1 MSNSQAI
8 VVSSLKN
15 GETSLISSLYLYD
28 LGFNTFIIKG
38 ILGSKKSKY
47 NKAHFL
53 PLSILNINFSKNQ
66 SQDLGYLIESKSEI
80 FYKTLHTDI
89 VKSSV
94 VIFLS
99 EVLTKVLREETDP
112 NPKLF
117 EFIRDNLIWFD
128 KIEKC
133 NNFHLKFLIELT
145 RFIGFYPSINSKDKY
160 FDIELGSST
169 NYANS
174 NELISGEV
182 YEIFKKLLGMEFD
195 ELNNVSITKEARLKI
210 LNYIL
215 DYYSIHLQM
224 FKIPKSNDVFSKIF

>member
-8 VVSSLKN
+8 VVSSLKH

-28 LGFNTFIIKG
+28 LGFKTFIIKG

-53 PLSILNINFSKNQ
+53 PLSIININFSINQ
-66 SQDLGYLIESKSEI
+66 SKDIGYLIESKSEI
-80 FYKTLHTDI
+80 FYETLHTDI
-89 VKSSV
+89 EKSSV

-117 EFIRDNLIWFD
+117 EFIRVNLIWFD
-128 KIEKC
+128 KVEKC

-145 RFIGFYPSINSKDKY
+145 RFIGFYPSINSMDKY

-169 NYANS
+169 NYES
-174 NELISGEV
+174 SKVLISGNV
-182 YEIFKKLLGMEFD
+182 YEIFKNILGMEFD
-195 ELNNVSITKEARLKI
+195 ELNNISITKELRMKI
-210 LNYIL
+210 LDHIL
-215 DYYSIHLQM
+215 EYYSIHLQM
-224 FKIPKSNDVFSKIF
+224 FKIPKSINVFRKIF

>member
-8 VVSSLKN
+8 VVSSLKH
-15 GETSLISSLYLYD
+15 GETSLISSVYLYD

-53 PLSILNINFSKNQ
+53 PLSIININFSINQ
-66 SQDLGYLIESKSEI
+66 SKDLGYLIESKSEI
-80 FYKTLHTDI
+80 FYETLHTDI
-89 VKSSV
+89 EKSSV

-117 EFIRDNLIWFD
+117 EFIRVNLIWFD
-128 KIEKC
+128 KVEKC

-145 RFIGFYPSINSKDKY
+145 RFIGFYPSINSMDKY

-169 NYANS
+169 NYES
-174 NELISGEV
+174 SKVLISGNV
-182 YEIFKKLLGMEFD
+182 YEIFKNILGMEFD
-195 ELNNVSITKEARLKI
+195 ELNNISITKELRMKI
-210 LNYIL
+210 LDHIL

-224 FKIPKSNDVFSKIF
+224 FKIPKSIDVFRKIF